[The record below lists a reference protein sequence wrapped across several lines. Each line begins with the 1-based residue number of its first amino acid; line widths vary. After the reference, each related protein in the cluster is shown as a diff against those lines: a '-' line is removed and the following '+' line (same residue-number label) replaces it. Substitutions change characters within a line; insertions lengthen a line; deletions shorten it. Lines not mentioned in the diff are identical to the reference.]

1 MSTNKTLVARNSKEL
16 AEALGLTEADR
27 AAMEVQFELAEQIVL
42 ETRRAGMTHAQLAQL
57 AGASRPRVTAIL
69 NGNLVGVS
77 TDLLLRILAALG
89 VKVRLRF
96 HRAA

>member
-16 AEALGLTEADR
+16 SEALGLTEADR
-27 AAMEVQFELAEQIVL
+27 AVMEIQFELAEQIAL

-69 NGNLVGVS
+69 NGNLDGVS

-89 VKVRLRF
+89 VRVRLRF

>member
-27 AAMEVQFELAEQIVL
+27 AAMEIQFELAEQIAL
-42 ETRRAGMTHAQLAQL
+42 ETRRAGLTHAQLAQL

-69 NGNLVGVS
+69 NGNLDGVS

-89 VKVRLRF
+89 VRVRLRF

>member
-1 MSTNKTLVARNSKEL
+1 MNTNKTLVARNSKEL

-27 AAMEVQFELAEQIVL
+27 AAMEIQSELAEQIAL
-42 ETRRAGMTHAQLAQL
+42 ETRRAGITHAQLAQL

-69 NGNLVGVS
+69 NGNLDGVS

-89 VKVRLRF
+89 VRVRLRF

>member
-16 AEALGLTEADR
+16 SEALGLTEADR
-27 AAMEVQFELAEQIVL
+27 AAMEIQFELAEQIAL
-42 ETRRAGMTHAQLAQL
+42 ETRRAGLTHAQLAQL

-69 NGNLVGVS
+69 NGNLDGVS

-89 VKVRLRF
+89 VRVRLRF

>member
-1 MSTNKTLVARNSKEL
+1 MNTNKTLVARNSKEL

-27 AAMEVQFELAEQIVL
+27 AAMEIQFELAEQIAL
-42 ETRRAGMTHAQLAQL
+42 ETRRAGLTHAQLAQL

-69 NGNLVGVS
+69 NGNLDGVS

-89 VKVRLRF
+89 VRVRLRF

>member
-16 AEALGLTEADR
+16 ADALGLTGADR
-27 AAMEVQFELAEQIVL
+27 AAMEIQFELAEQIAL
-42 ETRRAGMTHAQLAQL
+42 ETRRAAMTHAQLAQL

-69 NGNLVGVS
+69 NGNLDGVS

-89 VKVRLRF
+89 VRVRLRF

>member
-1 MSTNKTLVARNSKEL
+1 MSTNKTLAARNSKEL

-27 AAMEVQFELAEQIVL
+27 AAMEIQFELAEQIAL

-69 NGNLVGVS
+69 NGNLDGVS

-89 VKVRLRF
+89 VRVRLRF